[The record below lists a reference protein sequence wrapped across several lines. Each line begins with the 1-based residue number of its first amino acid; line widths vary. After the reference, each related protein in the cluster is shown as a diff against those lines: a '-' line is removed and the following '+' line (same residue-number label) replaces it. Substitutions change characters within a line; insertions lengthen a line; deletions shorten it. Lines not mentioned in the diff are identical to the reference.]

1 MKGNVS
7 PDHVHLMLSMPPQV
21 SPSRIMQGRQGKE
34 QSSSDEGIQD
44 RSSGAGPCGHEGT
57 LCVTTGNVTDEVIKQ
72 YIEQQ
77 GVEPQ
82 DDRPFYEGRPLVDI
96 VKLTGFRG
104 NKPPYRVF
112 RRGFTTDILGLFQLV
127 MR

>member
-1 MKGNVS
+1 MGFV
-7 PDHVHLMLSMPPQV
+7 
-21 SPSRIMQGRQGKE
+21 G
-34 QSSSDEGIQD
+34 
-44 RSSGAGPCGHEGT
+44 
-57 LCVTTGNVTDEVIKQ
+57 
-72 YIEQQ
+72 
-77 GVEPQ
+77 
-82 DDRPFYEGRPLVDI
+82 I